1 MKTQLKPTSPFI
13 CLNWYR
19 RPFFNAGL
27 LVAGVLLGGNLRAA
41 EYNFTGGSGGLGN
54 DWGTGANWSPTAV
67 PGSADDAFFNGTSTT
82 NLIRINMAVNSATQ
96 QVGSITLD
104 SGQAVNVQID
114 SLSGGPI
121 GTLQL
126 NGVGGTLLANNAFTG
141 ATAGEELIIGS
152 TDPTINTVLGLAAS
166 GSIYAGG
173 NVASSGDPGR
183 IEIYSPIADVGGA
196 RSITL
201 NGPGNVYLRGAS
213 TYSGNTTIQSGAL
226 ELDNVGSPG
235 NGAGTIY
242 LSGGNIQCGASRNGY
257 NTGSFIANPIVLTTD
272 AHIFNSASTANST
285 RYIPFSGS
293 VTGSGGSLIICNPTA
308 VSANTFCARF
318 SGAFTNSLPLVL
330 GDTSGGMFSDGTGD
344 FSAID
349 LCNASTG
356 GSQMWNGIISGPGSL
371 RRSSPVLSHSGQP
384 GGSVIITGN
393 NTYSGGSDI
402 NDGTLFANNTAGSAL
417 GTGAVD
423 VRNYGTLAG
432 NGAILTTVTVTNGG
446 TIEPGPTLTNV
457 SNLAIQNLTMGP
469 GANYN
474 WQISS
479 VTGSPGTAWDLITCS
494 SGWTD
499 AGNSTNKNVI
509 HLSSVGAPA
518 GWNNAT
524 AYNWVIIS
532 NGSGSPGFNAAN
544 WAVDTTY
551 FGGTAAGTFSFS
563 TDGSGNLHLVYTPV
577 PNSNP
582 VAHMVLLAPGETL
595 ALGAAPGKTGSPTS
609 QLATVGYSVTVVA
622 LDAGYHLCTNSF
634 DSVTVASSAAGDTLP
649 AIAPLVNGTNTFLVV
664 NNTVGNITM
673 TATNWTEG
681 NAVPTGSSIVPVSI
695 NSSTTSLASSDNPAA
710 PGVPISISATVSSGA
725 AARTGTVTF
734 MKNGTTVLGTATLT
748 GNSASITLTG
758 GTGTNSITAIYSGD
772 AVNTGSTSSAL
783 TQAINPSG
791 GGIVQAGVAALLQ
804 DGQDYAAAAS
814 TPGPGASYASNP
826 VRGPWSVG
834 GGTGSTS
841 YIKILAG
848 DLSGATSPDIRPLPN
863 TVNPSAK
870 LSVAKAGTLTR
881 YYYRGFSN
889 NVTSG
894 SAYFSFL
901 LNVSVNPTTS
911 DELMGT
917 MNSAETV
924 NPAPVPV
931 PTDPL
936 SLHARVGDDSTHFDV
951 GIQRLGGVTAWA
963 SGLQDNTT
971 YLVVLK
977 YTFGSSASNS
987 LYINPIPGGSEP
999 VPQAVAFTGGTP
1011 EPANIGTVM
1020 FYECGSAPVS
1030 SFGVTSGTYNYDV
1043 MRADNNW
1050 ANVTPTINAAS
1061 LGAMS
1066 LAFSPASQSIQA
1078 NQKSALITV
1087 TLLQSNLAFNATADT
1102 VVSLSSSSGG
1112 GIFLS
1117 GANGTTVISSV
1128 TISNGTS
1135 TATLYYKDSIAG
1147 SPTITG
1153 ASGLLTSATQS
1164 ETITSPSSGT
1174 SPGFPPGSVSRLTS
1188 GNISLTV
1195 TGAVGVAWSLH
1206 ATNNLSAPKPWPTI
1220 QSGTVGSSPFTLND
1234 LNATNYSNRF
1244 YYFSAP

>member
-1 MKTQLKPTSPFI
+1 MSPAWR
-13 CLNWYR
+13 LNWYR
-19 RPFFNAGL
+19 RPFFTASL

-41 EYNFTGGSGGLGN
+41 EYNFTGGSGGLNN
-54 DWGTGANWSPTAV
+54 DWGTAANWSPTAV
-67 PGSADDAFFNGTSTT
+67 PGGADDALFNGTSTT

-96 QVGSITLD
+96 QVGSITLG

-114 SLSGGPI
+114 SLAGGPI

-173 NVASSGDPGR
+173 NVASSADPGR
-183 IEIYSPIADVGGA
+183 IEIYSPIADIGGS

-201 NGPGNVYLRGAS
+201 TGPGNVYLRGAS

-226 ELDNVGSPG
+226 ELDAVGTPG

-257 NTGSFIANPIVLTTD
+257 NTGTFISNPIVLTTD

-285 RYIPFSGS
+285 RFIPFSGS

-308 VSANTFCARF
+308 VANNTMCARF
-318 SGAFTNSLPLVL
+318 SGSFTNSLPLVL
-330 GDTSGGMFSDGTGD
+330 GDTSGGMFSDGSGD

-349 LCNASTG
+349 MCNGTTNGA
-356 GSQMWNGIISGPGSL
+356 QMWNGIISGPGNL
-371 RRSSPVLSHSGQP
+371 RRSSPVLSYSGMP
-384 GGSVIITGN
+384 GGVVILTGN
-393 NTYSGGSDI
+393 NTFSGGSSI

-417 GTGAVD
+417 GSGLVG
-423 VRNYGTLAG
+423 VYSHGILAG
-432 NGAILTTVTVTNGG
+432 NGTVLAAVTNGPGG
-446 TIEPGPTLTNV
+446 TIQPGSTANTVGALTVN
-457 SNLAIQNLTMGP
+457 SLLFGP
-469 GANYN
+469 AGNYT

-479 VTGSPGTAWDLITCS
+479 VTGTPGTAWDLINAGS
-494 SGWTD
+494 AGWTD
-499 AGNSTNKNVI
+499 NGNSTNKNVI
-509 HLSSVGAPA
+509 HLKSVAVPT
-518 GWNNAT
+518 GWNKAT
-524 AYNWVIIS
+524 SYTWMIMS
-532 NGSGSPGFNAAN
+532 NNPANTTGFNAAN
-544 WAVDTTY
+544 WSVDPTY
-551 FGGTAAGTFSFS
+551 FSATAAGAFSVT
-563 TDGSGNLHLVYTPV
+563 TDGNGSLDLVYTPLA
-577 PNSNP
+577 NTQP
-582 VAHMVLLAPGETL
+582 VAHMVILAPGETL
-595 ALGAAPGKTGSPTS
+595 TPGTAPGKTGSPTA
-609 QLATVGYSVTVVA
+609 QLATVGYTVTVAA

-634 DSVTVASSAAGDTLP
+634 DSVTVVSSAAGDPQP
-649 AIAPLVNGTNTFLVV
+649 AIAPLVNGTNIFSVV

-681 NAVPTGSSIVPVSI
+681 TGVPTGSSIVPVSI
-695 NSSTTSLASSDNPAA
+695 NTSTTTLASSVNPAA
-710 PGVPISISATVSSGA
+710 LGVPISLSATVSSA
-725 AARTGTVTF
+725 AATRTGTVTF
-734 MKNGTTVLGTATLT
+734 MKNGSTVLGTATLS

-772 AVNTGSTSSAL
+772 AVNTGSTSSTL
-783 TQAINPSG
+783 TQAINSSG
-791 GGIVQAGVAALLQ
+791 GGIVQAGVAALMQ

-848 DLSGATSPDIRPLPN
+848 DLSGATSPDIRTLPN
-863 TVNPSAK
+863 TVNPAAK

-881 YYYRGFSN
+881 YYYRGLSN

-894 SAYFSFL
+894 AAYFSFL

-917 MNSAETV
+917 MNSAETI
-924 NPAPVPV
+924 NPAPLPA
-931 PTDPL
+931 PSDPL

-999 VPQAVAFTGGTP
+999 VPQAVAFTGGTA

-1020 FYECGSAPVS
+1020 FYECGSSPVS
-1030 SFGVTSGTYNYDV
+1030 SFGVTSGTYTYDV

-1050 ANVTPTINAAS
+1050 ANVTPTINAAT

-1066 LAFSPASQSIQA
+1066 LAFSPASQSFQA
-1078 NQKSALITV
+1078 NHNSALITV

-1102 VVSLSSSSGG
+1102 VVNLSSTSGG
-1112 GIFLS
+1112 GTFLS
-1117 GANGTTVISSV
+1117 GANGTTVINSV

-1135 TATLYYKDSIAG
+1135 TATLYYKDSVAG
-1147 SPTITG
+1147 NPTITG
-1153 ASGLLTSATQS
+1153 ANGLLTPATQS
-1164 ETITSPSSGT
+1164 ETVTNPPPT
-1174 SPGFPPGSVSRLTS
+1174 TAPGFPPGSVNRLSS
-1188 GNISLTV
+1188 GNISLMV

-1206 ATNNLSAPKPWPTI
+1206 ATNNLTVPKPWPTI
-1220 QSGTVGSSPFTLND
+1220 QSGTIGSSPFTLND
-1234 LNATNYSNRF
+1234 LNATNYPNRF